1 MSILFSAWTVLVA
14 VVFLGIVIWV
24 FREKKEN
31 FDKAANIPFEE
42 DTDRDSLV
50 DMYHNYFLNGVENYW
65 RKGVFHYATIVIYVY
80 EI

>member
-42 DTDRDSLV
+42 DDAPVSI
-50 DMYHNYFLNGVENYW
+50 GKEEEN
-65 RKGVFHYATIVIYVY
+65 HA
-80 EI
+80 